1 MELLI
6 SPDPASVAFAAKPT
20 SLEPTWTL
28 VTDQLP
34 QDGKLVEVMLER
46 SSEIR
51 IACRGHYEST
61 GAWFDAITHTPIY
74 ETIAH
79 WRARS

>member
-1 MELLI
+1 MELLS
-6 SPDPASVAFAAKPT
+6 SPVAAPLAMAAKPT
-20 SLEPTWTL
+20 RLEPTWTL
-28 VTDQLP
+28 VTEQLP
-34 QDGKLVEVMLER
+34 QDGKLVQVMLER
-46 SSEIR
+46 SCEIR

-61 GAWFDAITHTPIY
+61 SAWFDAITHTPIY

>member
-1 MELLI
+1 MELLS
-6 SPDPASVAFAAKPT
+6 SPDAASAAFAANPR
-20 SLEPTWTL
+20 SLEPAWTL
-28 VTDQLP
+28 VTEQLP
-34 QDGKLVEVMLER
+34 QDGKLVQVMLER

-61 GAWFDAITHTPIY
+61 SAWFDASTHTPIY